1 MQDEGIRLWNPARS
15 HILSNSSQM
24 SSLNT
29 FFRFDLSD
37 DSDDMMLEFFSL
49 SGPNLCTMYT

>member
-1 MQDEGIRLWNPARS
+1 
-15 HILSNSSQM
+15 M

-29 FFRFDLSD
+29 FFRLDLSD